1 MTPNGHLGIT
11 GSRGR
16 GRADTALRAAAAAF
30 VALVMAIAAE
40 VPAQQEP
47 SPAAQPSA
55 RERSRGIEEVVI
67 TAQKREE
74 TLQEA
79 ALSVS
84 ALGTAEIERFGV
96 SNTENIGDYIP
107 GIQVHRNGNGTAT
120 QIYSRGMGTADSQ
133 HPANGSRVALY
144 VDGVYIGN
152 QQGALFDLID
162 LERLE
167 VLRGPQ
173 GTLYG
178 RNTIGGA
185 INILSAKPTSELG
198 GKGKIVWGQDKQLE
212 GHASVN
218 VPLIP
223 ETLLARIAV
232 SRVYRD
238 VLYSNR
244 VPGVRGMNDK
254 DGIGFRGALR
264 WLPTEDVTID
274 YVFQLD
280 ETDVTGQPVWVSTV
294 AMDPGTG
301 AACGFGNVVACYLQA
316 FGLDIR
322 QRIGDRA
329 DPLYANER
337 TFVDTLS
344 RLHAATVTWDVN
356 ENLTLKSIS
365 GWRKLRM
372 GLIGD
377 LDGTELQLFQSNAHV
392 WQRTFMEELQAVGTA
407 LDGRLDYAV
416 GGTWFEEEFDNVG
429 RTLNLPFLA
438 PGTTAVCNICGFL
451 NLNRDETYVGD
462 NYAWG
467 IYSQLSL
474 HATEKLTLTAGL
486 RYTKERKEAVR
497 SLRNFAPSTTVFFA
511 DQKRDARF
519 DNWSPMMRISYD
531 WTESL
536 MTYLTW
542 VRGYQ
547 AGGFNARVPTPPGG
561 APPSVL
567 EAFLAPYEDENVYS
581 WEAGLKSQWLD
592 DRLQINLSGYYN
604 DVKDQQ
610 QATFI
615 PGGGTATIV
624 QNAGRSRVRG
634 FEVEVRARPI
644 DNLDVVVNHAWVHAS
659 ISEFEDLATGLD
671 IARTR
676 EFAFTPKRSW
686 SANVQY
692 VFPTFGVGTPVVSVG
707 FSRIG
712 KMGFLGLKS
721 QNALIGADH
730 YTLYNLR
737 VAVEDVMGREGLW
750 VALVGTNL
758 GDRVYRRN
766 GIDFGSFL
774 GWSQNSYGDPRLF
787 RVEAGFEF

>member
-1 MTPNGHLGIT
+1 
-11 GSRGR
+11 
-16 GRADTALRAAAAAF
+16 
-30 VALVMAIAAE
+30 
-40 VPAQQEP
+40 
-47 SPAAQPSA
+47 
-55 RERSRGIEEVVI
+55 
-67 TAQKREE
+67 
-74 TLQEA
+74 
-79 ALSVS
+79 
-84 ALGTAEIERFGV
+84 
-96 SNTENIGDYIP
+96 
-107 GIQVHRNGNGTAT
+107 
-120 QIYSRGMGTADSQ
+120 
-133 HPANGSRVALY
+133 
-144 VDGVYIGN
+144 
-152 QQGALFDLID
+152 
-162 LERLE
+162 
-167 VLRGPQ
+167 
-173 GTLYG
+173 
-178 RNTIGGA
+178 
-185 INILSAKPTSELG
+185 
-198 GKGKIVWGQDKQLE
+198 
-212 GHASVN
+212 
-218 VPLIP
+218 
-223 ETLLARIAV
+223 
-232 SRVYRD
+232 
-238 VLYSNR
+238 
-244 VPGVRGMNDK
+244 
-254 DGIGFRGALR
+254 
-264 WLPTEDVTID
+264 
-274 YVFQLD
+274 
-280 ETDVTGQPVWVSTV
+280 
-294 AMDPGTG
+294 
-301 AACGFGNVVACYLQA
+301 
-316 FGLDIR
+316 
-322 QRIGDRA
+322 
-329 DPLYANER
+329 
-337 TFVDTLS
+337 
-344 RLHAATVTWDVN
+344 
-356 ENLTLKSIS
+356 
-365 GWRKLRM
+365 
-372 GLIGD
+372 
-377 LDGTELQLFQSNAHV
+377 
-392 WQRTFMEELQAVGTA
+392 
-407 LDGRLDYAV
+407 
-416 GGTWFEEEFDNVG
+416 
-429 RTLNLPFLA
+429 
-438 PGTTAVCNICGFL
+438 
-451 NLNRDETYVGD
+451 VGD